1 MIRLVAVALAV
12 LFSGWVSAQVDVD
25 LTMARD
31 AFLPAE
37 DIEVGVRISNF
48 TGSPLTLGK
57 EPRWLHFTV
66 ERISGGVTERLSEP
80 PESGEFT
87 LEQATRGKLT
97 FNIAPLF
104 RLATPGAYRV
114 SAAVLLPGGEQATS
128 APKNFEIISGARVSE
143 GREVGWKSPDGTI
156 ERRKFIVQKGNF
168 QKKPQLYVRITDA
181 SEAHTIKVLP
191 LGNSVSFDR
200 PEWVVD
206 RQTRFHILHRTDAS
220 HYLYHIILPDGTIE
234 SRQMLINNGSGLTQF
249 RVNDEGEIRVF
260 GAIRRAYPGE
270 LPAPKETAASTNAV
284 APDAK
289 QAADP
294 AVPEATKS
302 KSSTNDVQKVQE
314 PR

>member
-12 LFSGWVSAQVDVD
+12 FCSGWVSAQVDVD
-25 LTMARD
+25 LSMARE

-37 DIEVGVRISNF
+37 DIDVGVRISNF
-48 TGSPLTLGK
+48 TGSQLTLGK
-57 EPRWLHFTV
+57 EPGWLHFSV
-66 ERISGGVTERLSEP
+66 ERIFGGVAERLAEP

-104 RLATPGAYRV
+104 RLATPGSYRV
-114 SAAVLLPGGEQATS
+114 SATVLLPSGEQATS
-128 APKNFEIISGARVSE
+128 APKTFEIITGARVSE
-143 GREVGWKSPDGTI
+143 GREVGWKSPDGKL

-168 QKKPQLYVRITDA
+168 QKKAQLYVRVTDA
-181 SEAHTIKVLP
+181 SESHTIKVLP

-220 HYLYHIILPDGTIE
+220 HYLYHVILPDGSIE
-234 SRQMLINNGSGLTQF
+234 SRQMLINDGSGRTQF

-260 GAIRRAYPGE
+260 GGIRRAYPGE
-270 LPAPKETAASTNAV
+270 LPAPKEAATSTNAV
-284 APDAK
+284 ALDAK
-289 QAADP
+289 QAADS
-294 AVPEATKS
+294 AVATSTKP
-302 KSSTNDVQKVQE
+302 STNDVQKVQE